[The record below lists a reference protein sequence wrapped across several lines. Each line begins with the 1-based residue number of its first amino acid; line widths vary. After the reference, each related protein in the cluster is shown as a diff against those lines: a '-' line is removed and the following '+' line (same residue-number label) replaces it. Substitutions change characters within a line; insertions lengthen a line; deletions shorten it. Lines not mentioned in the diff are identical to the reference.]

1 MPVDPARAS
10 SGRDAMKMCSI
21 SVEPMPSMMRMPVRS
36 NQASDMPAGSGSPA
50 DTHTRS
56 ESSAPG
62 PALPSSAR

>member
-1 MPVDPARAS
+1 
-10 SGRDAMKMCSI
+10 MKMCSI

-36 NQASDMPAGSGSPA
+36 NQASDTPAGSGSPA

-56 ESSAPG
+56 GSSAPG